1 MSGFLPILLISY
13 LRIRLPSLLEPAHE
27 PSIWIAFSL
36 ERIILSQRKPNH
48 QISEDPVRRSCL
60 SGDALAK
67 VVSTKYESGNLTL
80 TETPADVRV
89 VQATRTQ
96 YSTVSIAM
104 SS

>member
-1 MSGFLPILLISY
+1 MSGILPILLISY
-13 LRIRLPSLLEPAHE
+13 LRIRLLSLLEPAHE

-36 ERIILSQRKPNH
+36 ERIIFSQRKPNH

-67 VVSTKYESGNLTL
+67 VVSTKYESGNLRL

-89 VQATRTQ
+89 VQATRTL